1 MWGFLSDV
9 RESVR
14 QVVAPSPG
22 VSNAA
27 SAAVPS
33 VTSTTT
39 NLREMDFEG
48 AVDQVTTGLLR
59 LWRKVD
65 QTASKVLRQ
74 AFDGAFSPRE
84 EAVPRLFTLTA
95 EALAS
100 LPQDELLDII
110 RDAISQTNDRMH
122 QALNEANFL
131 LSLGI
136 EEQIAHTNDYTG
148 CYEWWDRTV
157 NRRLIVC
164 QDLLQARFT
173 NTSSTQ
179 KQLST
184 VMALRA
190 QMAAIRDAST
200 QPMAAIAA
208 RGRLLEDER
217 YDLLQSLPA
226 ILPTEGSMHPAPVPP
241 QALDYTLSADDH
253 DIHLPHSQPTPTHSV
268 ESVGTA
274 IQHEPYKS
282 PFHPLNTSTPPAPAT
297 SQHDANTVMLKG
309 YTLSSSAPQL
319 PTAHASL
326 LPALHSTKEQ
336 ARLERHAEE
345 ERLAHAAAEEQA
357 RLERHAEEQ
366 RLAHAAAE
374 EQARL
379 ERHAEE
385 QRLAHAAAE
394 EQARL
399 ERHAEE
405 QRLAHA
411 AEEQARLERHA

>member
-74 AFDGAFSPRE
+74 AFDGVFSPRE
-84 EAVPRLFTLTA
+84 EAVPRLFTLKA

-164 QDLLQARFT
+164 QDLLQARF

-217 YDLLQSLPA
+217 YDLLQSFPA
-226 ILPTEGSMHPAPVPP
+226 IIPTEGSMHPAPVPP
-241 QALDYTLSADDH
+241 PALDYTLSADDYN
-253 DIHLPHSQPTPTHSV
+253 IHLPHSQPTPTHSV

-297 SQHDANTVMLKG
+297 SQHHANTVMLEG
-309 YTLSSSAPQL
+309 CTLSSCAPQL
-319 PTAHASL
+319 PTEHASL
-326 LPALHSTKEQ
+326 LPALHSTEEQ

-345 ERLAHAAAEEQA
+345 ERLARAAEEQA
-357 RLERHAEEQ
+357 RLERHAEEE
-366 RLAHAAAE
+366 RLARAAAEQARLERHAEEERLARAAE

-385 QRLAHAAAE
+385 ERLARAA
-394 EQARL
+394 RRS
-399 ERHAEE
+399 RHA
-405 QRLAHA
+405 
-411 AEEQARLERHA
+411 